1 MEFFRDTNIDFL
13 GKKWYF
19 LIFSL
24 IFSVAGVLSMAF
36 WHGIPLGVDFRGGT
50 LVYVKY
56 AHTPD
61 PSAIHTEIE
70 RAGLKNARVQRY
82 GQPGNNEVLIALD
95 IQETSEQAL
104 DKGKTQIIQALESHA
119 AAGQAGPQQ
128 LQFVDRREL
137 SFGEGPASPRIGR
150 RGQPA
155 LHRDSSGI
163 VDYRDKTKSGV
174 LGSIDELKS
183 VADPAVVASL
193 QESFFVSDFGIRNV
207 EIVGPQVGQQL
218 RKQAILA
225 TLYSLGGMLIYLGFR
240 FEWIYGV
247 AAVLTVFHD
256 TLITVGAFSLL
267 NWEISLTVIAAI
279 LTLIGYSNNDT
290 IVVFDR
296 IRENIKLLRREK
308 LADIVNKS
316 INQTLSRTILTAGL
330 TFLTVL
336 ALFLFG
342 GEVLHGFS
350 FALVIGILIGT
361 YSSIAIAA
369 PILVAYQDWRGG
381 GARSRLPCH
390 CGRAAARRSRRKK
403 LRSESG
409 PSGVKSLTCPQRQ
422 EFAEGS
428 SERAGAKRMR
438 SVSKFS

>member
-1 MEFFRDTNIDFL
+1 MLT
-13 GKKWYF
+13 
-19 LIFSL
+19 FSL

-61 PSAIHTEIE
+61 VAAIHAELD
-70 RAGLKNARVQRY
+70 RAGLKNPRVQRY
-82 GQPGNNEVLIALD
+82 GPVANDEVLIALD

-104 DKGKTQIIQALESHA
+104 DKGKIQIIQALESQA
-119 AAGQAGPQQ
+119 VPGKQDLNNSSSITIQKDLLEKDPLFLGAGADANPRYTAIGQA
-128 LQFVDRREL
+128 
-137 SFGEGPASPRIGR
+137 
-150 RGQPA
+150 
-155 LHRDSSGI
+155 I

-174 LGSIDELKS
+174 LGSIDELKG

-193 QESFFVSDFGIRNV
+193 RDNFYVSDFGIRNV
-207 EIVGPQVGQQL
+207 EIVGPQVGGQL
-218 RKQAILA
+218 RRQAILA
-225 TLYSLGGMLIYLGFR
+225 TLYSLGGMLIYLGLR

-296 IRENIKLLRREK
+296 IRENVKLLRRDR

-369 PILVAYQDWRGG
+369 PILVAYQVWRGERG
-381 GARSRLPCH
+381 K
-390 CGRAAARRSRRKK
+390 RAIAMP
-403 LRSESG
+403 LRPGNG
-409 PSGVKSLTCPQRQ
+409 PAQ
-422 EFAEGS
+422 
-428 SERAGAKRMR
+428 AKEKIK
-438 SVSKFS
+438 V

>member
-1 MEFFRDTNIDFL
+1 VEFFRNTNIDFL

-19 LIFSL
+19 LAFSLVFSLAGIFSML
-24 IFSVAGVLSMAF
+24 F
-36 WHGIPLGVDFRGGT
+36 WHGVPLGVDFRGGT

-61 PSAIHTEIE
+61 PGAIHAELA
-70 RAGLKNARVQRY
+70 RAGLKNARVQAY

-104 DKGKTQIIQALESHA
+104 DKGKTQIIQALQSNAPA
-119 AAGQAGPQQ
+119 AKQDLNNSSSLTILDSLLKKDPLQLGTDANQRYTAMAQA
-128 LQFVDRREL
+128 
-137 SFGEGPASPRIGR
+137 
-150 RGQPA
+150 
-155 LHRDSSGI
+155 I
-163 VDYRDKTKSGV
+163 VAYRDKQKGGV
-174 LGSIDELKS
+174 LGSIDELK
-183 VADPAVVASL
+183 AVVDPPVAASL
-193 QESFFVSDFGIRNV
+193 QEGFFVSDFGVRNV
-207 EIVGPQVGQQL
+207 EIVGPQVGKQL
-218 RKQAILA
+218 QTQAFWA
-225 TLYSLGGMLIYLGFR
+225 TVYSLTGMLVYLGFR
-240 FEWIYGV
+240 FEWIYGA

-296 IRENIKLLRREK
+296 IRENIKLLRREP
-308 LADIVNKS
+308 LAVIVNKS

-369 PILVAYQDWRGG
+369 PILVAYQEW
-381 GARSRLPCH
+381 
-390 CGRAAARRSRRKK
+390 
-403 LRSESG
+403 RSERG
-409 PSGVKSLTCPQRQ
+409 KRPIAMPARTGNGQERPKEKVK
-422 EFAEGS
+422 
-428 SERAGAKRMR
+428 
-438 SVSKFS
+438 V

>member
-1 MEFFRDTNIDFL
+1 LEFDLEFFRNTNIDFL

-19 LIFSL
+19 LAFSL
-24 IFSVAGVLSMAF
+24 VFSVAGLGSMLF

-56 AHTPD
+56 SHTPD
-61 PSAIHTEIE
+61 PAAVHTDID

-82 GQPGNNEVLIALD
+82 GQVGNNEVLISLD
-95 IQETSEQAL
+95 IQETSEQDL
-104 DKGKTQIIQALESHA
+104 SKGKDEIKKALEGS
-119 AAGQAGPQQ
+119 AAGANSGKQDLNNSSSLTIANYLLEKDPLRVSADANARYTAVAQA
-128 LQFVDRREL
+128 
-137 SFGEGPASPRIGR
+137 
-150 RGQPA
+150 
-155 LHRDSSGI
+155 I
-163 VDYRDKTKSGV
+163 VNQRDKVESGV
-174 LGSIDELKS
+174 LGSIDDLKG
-183 VADPAVVASL
+183 VVDPAVLASL
-193 QESFFVSDFGIRNV
+193 KDGFFLSDFGIRNV

-218 RKQAILA
+218 RKQALLA
-225 TLYSLGGMLIYLGFR
+225 TLYSLAGMLVYLALR

-296 IRENIKLLRREK
+296 IRENIKLLRRDK
-308 LADIVNKS
+308 LSDIVNKS

-369 PILVAYQDWRGG
+369 PILVAYQEWRTKRGQKPIAMP
-381 GARSRLPCH
+381 ARTGTGQS
-390 CGRAAARRSRRKK
+390 KEK
-403 LRSESG
+403 
-409 PSGVKSLTCPQRQ
+409 VK
-422 EFAEGS
+422 
-428 SERAGAKRMR
+428 
-438 SVSKFS
+438 V

>member
-1 MEFFRDTNIDFL
+1 MEFFRNTNIDFL

-19 LIFSL
+19 LAFSL
-24 IFSVAGVLSMAF
+24 IFSVAGVMSMAF

-50 LVYVKY
+50 LVYAKY
-56 AHTPD
+56 SHTPD
-61 PSAIHTEIE
+61 LSAISADIDK
-70 RAGLKNARVQRY
+70 AGIKNHRIQRF
-82 GQPGNNEVLIALD
+82 GLASNNEVLISLD

-104 DKGKTQIIQALESHA
+104 DKGKTQIIQALEGRASA
-119 AAGQAGPQQ
+119 ANADKQDLNNASSLTIANYLLEKDPLHLDTDANQRYTAMGQA
-128 LQFVDRREL
+128 
-137 SFGEGPASPRIGR
+137 
-150 RGQPA
+150 
-155 LHRDSSGI
+155 I
-163 VDYRDKTKSGV
+163 VNYRDKVSSGV
-174 LGSIDELKS
+174 LDSFDALNGA
-183 VADPAVVASL
+183 VDPAAVASL
-193 QESFFVSDFGIRNV
+193 KDGFFISDFGIRNV

-218 RKQAILA
+218 RKQAMLA
-225 TLYSLGGMLIYLGFR
+225 TLYSLAGMLVYLALR

-308 LADIVNKS
+308 LSDIVNKS

-342 GEVLHGFS
+342 GEVLRGFS
-350 FALVIGILIGT
+350 LALVIGILIGT

-369 PILVAYQDWRGG
+369 PILVAYQDWRTERG
-381 GARSRLPCH
+381 
-390 CGRAAARRSRRKK
+390 
-403 LRSESG
+403 
-409 PSGVKSLTCPQRQ
+409 QRPI
-422 EFAEGS
+422 AMPV
-428 SERAGAKRMR
+428 RAGKSPAPPKEK
-438 SVSKFS
+438 VKV